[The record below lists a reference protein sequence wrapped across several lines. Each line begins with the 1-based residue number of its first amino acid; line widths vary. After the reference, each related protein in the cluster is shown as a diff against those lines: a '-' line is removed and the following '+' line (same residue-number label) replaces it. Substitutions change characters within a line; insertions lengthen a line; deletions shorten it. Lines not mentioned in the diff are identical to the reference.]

1 MFGGMRKTRWRL
13 LAAIGLVAAGSVTGW
28 QIATRATNR
37 NGPSANAIMVIL
49 QDCTQEPVREK
60 PNRSGGRTVRPALR
74 GVPSLETPSAR
85 PFVQAACD

>member
-1 MFGGMRKTRWRL
+1 MFGGMQKTRWRL

-49 QDCTQEPVREK
+49 QDCTQEPVRESRTEAAVGRS
-60 PNRSGGRTVRPALR
+60 NRPLR
-74 GVPSLETPSAR
+74 GVRHLEHHPAR